1 MDIKLEPEIEDLN
14 MVRFRKVEI
23 KNTEDLHI
31 FIKEI
36 SKVFSNIYAD
46 DTLTINSISEGEQLE
61 SEHLNLENFSI
72 TIEDIYNLNIAAGM
86 DENELFELELILN
99 KKQNN
104 ITPIYYLDLFID
116 QIFLVNKSEVNI
128 TEMLLFFS
136 ERKSKN
142 KNAFKLI
149 NLSGTFRTTQF
160 IFSDSDYEISRFT
173 NQFTETIEEKIY
185 SNFHEFGNIIGLNLY
200 QLKLLPDYFIA
211 IENTSKEF
219 DKLNRLFLFLT
230 SIFSLVLIS
239 NISKIDG
246 ENLEYKI
253 VGYKNIE
260 EEINLTE
267 IFNIFDYSNNVLYK
281 IFNWV
286 YLSSDQNTYERI
298 GIARNILS
306 LYVKNSLVFEV
317 TPNILDSLKS
327 NYDIYLKENVENYI
341 NVLNHAVELMNSIS
355 IESIRLAD
363 DFSSKFKNGFNSFIT
378 FFISTILITVISE
391 GELVNIFTDEIYL
404 ISMGFILLSIC
415 YLIFSYVEL
424 KDNIVR
430 INILIDENIS
440 RYTTILDKDEVNKI
454 FNVGKDGENKIT
466 NLLKKSRNRTL
477 FLWGISLSILTVI
490 ITICNK
496 YSVLKMLWHEIKIF
510 IFFIINNYS

>member
-1 MDIKLEPEIEDLN
+1 MVIKLEPESEDLN
-14 MVRFRKVEI
+14 IVRFRKVEI
-23 KNTEDLHI
+23 NNTEDVTI

-36 SKVFSNIYAD
+36 SKIFSNIYLK
-46 DTLTINSISEGEQLE
+46 DTITINILSEGERLE
-61 SEHLNLENFSI
+61 SKYLNIENFAD
-72 TIEDIYNLNIAAGM
+72 TINGIYELNSATGM
-86 DENELFELELILN
+86 DEKELFEMELILN
-99 KKQNN
+99 KSQNN

-116 QIFLVNKSEVNI
+116 EIFLANSSKVNI
-128 TEMLLFFS
+128 TEMLSFFS
-136 ERKSKN
+136 ERKTKN
-142 KNAFKLI
+142 NKTFKLI
-149 NLSGTFRTTQF
+149 NISGTFRTSQF
-160 IFSDSDYEISRFT
+160 IFSDSDYEISEFT
-173 NQFTETIEEKIY
+173 NHFIKNVEENIY
-185 SNFHEFGNIIGLNLY
+185 SNFYEFGSIIGENLY
-200 QLKLLPDYFIA
+200 KLKLLPNYFVA

-219 DKLNRLFLFLT
+219 DKLNKLFLFLT
-230 SIFSLVLIS
+230 SILSLVFIS

-246 ENLEYKI
+246 DNLEYKI

-267 IFNIFDYSNNVLYK
+267 VFKIFDYSNNVLYE

-286 YLSSDQNTYERI
+286 YVSSDQNTYERI

-317 TPNILDSLKS
+317 TPSILDSLKS

-355 IESIRLAD
+355 IESIRVAD

-391 GELVNIFTDEIYL
+391 GELVNIFTDDIYI
-404 ISMGFILLSIC
+404 ISMGFILISIC
-415 YLIFSYVEL
+415 YLIFSYFEL

-440 RYTTILDKDEVNKI
+440 RYITILDKDEVNKI
-454 FNVGKDGENKIT
+454 FNVGKDGENEIT

-477 FLWGISLSILTVI
+477 FLWGISLTILTI
-490 ITICNK
+490 ILTMCNR
-496 YSVLKMLWHEIKIF
+496 YSVLKILLHEIKNLF
-510 IFFIINNYS
+510 SP